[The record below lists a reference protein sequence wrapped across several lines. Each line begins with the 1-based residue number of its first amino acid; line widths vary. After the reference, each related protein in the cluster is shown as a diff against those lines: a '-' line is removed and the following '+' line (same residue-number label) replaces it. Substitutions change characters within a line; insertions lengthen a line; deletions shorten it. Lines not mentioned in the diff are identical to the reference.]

1 MPMDDTDD
9 SQESVGLATAARLTG
24 LSVRQIRRWCDMGIV
39 GDAQA
44 GISFVDLRLLRSFA
58 TLLKLRLPARRLNRA
73 LERMSV
79 PSNSMTTDGQS
90 LLYRRNSRLW
100 NAVTGQG
107 QIEFDEA
114 TAPLKSEPPVMLHQE
129 AEQGH
134 LSHTAEDWYQL
145 GVTLEHSDMKA
156 SQRAYLKA
164 IESDPEYVA
173 ARINL
178 GRLKQLRGQISS
190 AVHQYREAIRLD
202 PENSEAFYNLAT
214 VFDDLGEREVAI
226 NYYRIASRS
235 VPEAHLHL
243 GRLLEE
249 QDQSMRAKW
258 HFKAWEK
265 SAPRA
270 EGYEFDDLD
279 ESPSDEH

>member
-1 MPMDDTDD
+1 MDDTDD
-9 SQESVGLATAARLTG
+9 SQESVDLATAARLTG
-24 LSVRQIRRWCDMGIV
+24 LSVRQIRRWSDMGVV

-129 AEQGH
+129 TQQGH
-134 LSHTAEDWYQL
+134 LSRTAEDWYQL